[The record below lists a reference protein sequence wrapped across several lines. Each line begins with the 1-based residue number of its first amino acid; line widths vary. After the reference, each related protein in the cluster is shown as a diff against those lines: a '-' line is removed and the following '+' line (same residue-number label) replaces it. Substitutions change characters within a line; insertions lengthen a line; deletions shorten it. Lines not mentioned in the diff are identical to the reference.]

1 MGYKISINFHLI
13 TLKTRKKAKTLAVAG
28 TRQHASVIGWS
39 NKTVQQRT
47 DWKQDKNM
55 IYDTGA
61 QVTTMSRELANR
73 LQINYLRTTHYRDD
87 FIGGVGDTR
96 TPVKVLLD
104 TEFWVCID
112 DYRVRNANWI
122 KVKVDL
128 FILLAPE
135 HGVSNLLGVDVMRQ
149 IGSRLKVK
157 FK

>member
-1 MGYKISINFHLI
+1 
-13 TLKTRKKAKTLAVAG
+13 
-28 TRQHASVIGWS
+28 
-39 NKTVQQRT
+39 
-47 DWKQDKNM
+47 
-55 IYDTGA
+55 
-61 QVTTMSRELANR
+61 MSRELANR
-73 LQINYLRTTHYRDD
+73 LQINYLRTTNYRDD
-87 FIGGVGDTR
+87 FIGGVGGTR

-112 DYRVRNANWI
+112 DYRVRSANWM

-128 FILLAPE
+128 FIMLAPE